1 MWHTRTQ
8 PFIDYDRKPGSGRVL
23 QYIYPVRVHVHRATS
38 GSGHSGTGISSNSL
52 TALVTSLLLVTSLR
66 HSHYIMHPGNAGTRH
81 LLMAGHWS
89 LSMAGVIM
97 AGTCMQTLCG
107 KWPKLNKYLMRSR
120 ILTLLILFIS
130 RLKCNVN
137 IGFLHLEHIFS
148 PHPQSQSL
156 NHHPSGQLL
165 SFLLVFI
172 RSQLTS
178 ATLASLEINCERL
191 MKEVQ
196 TEYHSPLT
204 FRKIERLAASEKG
217 KSDATEGPS
226 IKTFEEDDH
235 MCTLERRLQY

>member
-8 PFIDYDRKPGSGRVL
+8 PFIVNDRKPGSGRVL
-23 QYIYPVRVHVHRATS
+23 LQYIYPVRVHAIMQHQ
-38 GSGHSGTGISSNSL
+38 GTQEQEFHLIPW
-52 TALVTSLLLVTSLR
+52 LLLVTSDHCVTVITPCALAT
-66 HSHYIMHPGNAGTRH
+66 PGPVTCWW
-81 LLMAGHWS
+81 LVTGH
-89 LSMAGVIM
+89 LSMAGVMM

-107 KWPKLNKYLMRSR
+107 KLPKLNKYLMRPR

-130 RLKCNVN
+130 RLKWNLN
-137 IGFLHLEHIFS
+137 SGFLHLEHIFS

-156 NHHPSGQLL
+156 NHHPSGQSL

-178 ATLASLEINCERL
+178 AALASLEINCERL

-217 KSDATEGPS
+217 KSDATEGLS

-235 MCTLERRLQY
+235 MYILERPLQY